1 MRVTTTIKGA
11 EHVVKEAKWLFM
23 EVCRERTRHTDRNPC
38 RMEREREF
46 LLTNHFY
53 SQHGVDV
60 SKVTAGSE
68 AINKDHIILV
78 LSS

>member
-1 MRVTTTIKGA
+1 MQKSLKNGESRQ
-11 EHVVKEAKWLFM
+11 
-23 EVCRERTRHTDRNPC
+23 
-38 RMEREREF
+38 F
-46 LLTNHFY
+46 LLTTHFY

-78 LSS
+78 LPHKNSKMYLGNYNCIRSIQIRIPVQQKPTMAPK